1 MRTVDAAGLKI
12 GDEHPPRIMGVLNVS
27 KESPYD
33 PSVFDD
39 PGDAAEYVDR
49 ELIDEGADIVDVGLE
64 SANKRFEVLSAE
76 QELDRLDTAVETLES
91 VSGDAIFSIETRYH
105 EVADAALSQ
114 GFDMVND
121 ICGFADPEMPR
132 VCSAHDVAVAKM
144 ASPPNLE
151 RPGAIEDVDDIYDAL
166 GLNGFTDKTIVDPA
180 FGGWSEAK
188 TLDDDRE
195 TFRRLREFRGLG
207 YPILV
212 SINRK
217 NFLRSVAGRS
227 TEEALP
233 VSLAATSMAVER
245 GAHIIR
251 THDVAETRDAALIG
265 KEFARDRLRD
275 HRTGDVGIEELD
287 VTTTREAERHLER
300 IGGSSESAGG
310 ESDPRAASATAV
322 VRVFELTGL
331 SDGDVGVL
339 STAAA
344 EVGVTV
350 VSAGSEAPNQ
360 SVLADGNGNFSATD
374 STGRT
379 AVVFGTPRAFTALD
393 DAVDDQSAALADAL
407 RRISASLA

>member
-1 MRTVDAAGLKI
+1 MRTVDAAGLPI

-39 PGDAAEYVDR
+39 PGEAAAYVDE
-49 ELIDEGADIVDVGLE
+49 ELIEQGADIVDVGLE

-76 QELDRLDTAVETLES
+76 GELERLDTAVETLES
-91 VSGDAIFSIETRYH
+91 VSGDAVFSIETRYH
-105 EVADAALSQ
+105 EVAEAALDR

-132 VCSAHDVAVAKM
+132 VCAERDVAVAKM
-144 ASPPNLE
+144 ASPPDLT

-166 GLNGFTDKTIVDPA
+166 SLNGFTDKTLVDPA
-180 FGGWSEAK
+180 FGGWSEEK
-188 TLDDDRE
+188 TLADDRE

-217 NFLRSVAGRS
+217 NFLRAVAGRD

-245 GAHIIR
+245 GAHVIR

-265 KEFARDRLRD
+265 HEFARSRIRE
-275 HRTGDVGIEELD
+275 RGSGDVAVEELD
-287 VTTTREAERHLER
+287 VTTPREAERHLAR
-300 IGGSSESAGG
+300 IG
-310 ESDPRAASATAV
+310 ATDDERLGTEAV
-322 VRVFELTGL
+322 VRVFELGGL
-331 SDGDVGVL
+331 SDGDVGAL

-344 EVGVTV
+344 AAGATV
-350 VSAGSEAPNQ
+350 VTGEAVEPTDGAANAAPRSDGGQ
-360 SVLADGNGNFSATD
+360 VDADG
-374 STGRT
+374 GR
-379 AVVFGTPRAFTALD
+379 AALLFGTPRALAALD
-393 DAVDDQSAALADAL
+393 ADERQCSAGVANALETITAHVE
-407 RRISASLA
+407 